1 MVMAYALWSSYNL
14 CLVLLKYMVT
24 RYLRIS
30 ITGGEL
36 M

>member
-24 RYLRIS
+24 RYYVFILL
-30 ITGGEL
+30 EVN
-36 M
+36 